1 MSNRK
6 PTTIP
11 QSGNNLGPRAAVSLC
26 LIFFLSG
33 FTDADD
39 EIRLLAARNTSEQY
53 STNKSSSASVGIG
66 FMIGGTQNGFSLQA
80 GVSGSKGQ
88 ADGTE
93 TVWTPTP
100 LDAGDTLV
108 LRSGGDT
115 RLQGARARGERVLA
129 RVGGDLVLES
139 LQDTSTYDSK
149 QKGFGVA
156 VSLCIPPLCY
166 GTSSGSVSASRSK
179 VASDY
184 ASVAEQT
191 RLAAG
196 DGGFDVAV
204 KGDTDLTGAVI
215 ASTQKAIDDRKNTFT
230 TGGELTTRDIQNQ
243 ASYQA
248 SSVGVSVGTG
258 MSLDGKLA
266 PQGTG
271 IGVGKDSDH
280 ASSTTQAAIS
290 GIAGNKDARTGE
302 AETGIARI
310 FDQAKVQKDIQAQTR
325 ITQTF
330 GQLASQ
336 AVGDHAAT
344 RLGEAN
350 ALRNQAEQVK
360 DTHPDLAARL
370 AAQAETLA
378 GQWGESGTL
387 RLAAHTLIG
396 GLTGGVPGAAGAAL
410 GTLTAPVVAEQLK
423 QAGID
428 GPLAMAI
435 TAAASTAVGATVG
448 GAPGAAAALNEVG
461 NNYLD
466 HRRPNRMQLSEKERY
481 ENAVAGCDA
490 GAMHARPRPN
500 SPGYLPSAILL
511 LLGRA
516 PAACPICATRRS
528 RRPLPWGMRSMAHR
542 GRLFTPIA
550 PGRGRSVS

>member
-1 MSNRK
+1 M
-6 PTTIP
+6 
-11 QSGNNLGPRAAVSLC
+11 
-26 LIFFLSG
+26 SG

-196 DGGFDVAV
+196 DGG
-204 KGDTDLTGAVI
+204 
-215 ASTQKAIDDRKNTFT
+215 
-230 TGGELTTRDIQNQ
+230 
-243 ASYQA
+243 
-248 SSVGVSVGTG
+248 
-258 MSLDGKLA
+258 
-266 PQGTG
+266 
-271 IGVGKDSDH
+271 
-280 ASSTTQAAIS
+280 
-290 GIAGNKDARTGE
+290 
-302 AETGIARI
+302 
-310 FDQAKVQKDIQAQTR
+310 
-325 ITQTF
+325 
-330 GQLASQ
+330 
-336 AVGDHAAT
+336 
-344 RLGEAN
+344 
-350 ALRNQAEQVK
+350 
-360 DTHPDLAARL
+360 
-370 AAQAETLA
+370 
-378 GQWGESGTL
+378 
-387 RLAAHTLIG
+387 
-396 GLTGGVPGAAGAAL
+396 
-410 GTLTAPVVAEQLK
+410 
-423 QAGID
+423 
-428 GPLAMAI
+428 
-435 TAAASTAVGATVG
+435 
-448 GAPGAAAALNEVG
+448 
-461 NNYLD
+461 
-466 HRRPNRMQLSEKERY
+466 
-481 ENAVAGCDA
+481 
-490 GAMHARPRPN
+490 
-500 SPGYLPSAILL
+500 
-511 LLGRA
+511 
-516 PAACPICATRRS
+516 
-528 RRPLPWGMRSMAHR
+528 
-542 GRLFTPIA
+542 
-550 PGRGRSVS
+550 